1 MMACSNDIIYSLTEM
16 LFSDKLQDKILLDNI
31 FSILEKLSRFSIN
44 MNEIRHIF
52 HLFNQN
58 TSFKKQLLR
67 VLITAAKHDDPDT
80 HAISSYF
87 DLQRP
92 NSV

>member
-1 MMACSNDIIYSLTEM
+1 
-16 LFSDKLQDKILLDNI
+16 
-31 FSILEKLSRFSIN
+31 

-58 TSFKKQLLR
+58 TSVKKQLLR
-67 VLITAAKHDDPDT
+67 VLITSARNDDPDT
-80 HAISSYF
+80 QIISSYF

>member
-1 MMACSNDIIYSLTEM
+1 MIILNSN
-16 LFSDKLQDKILLDNI
+16 KLEDKILFDNI

-44 MNEIRHIF
+44 TKEIRYICQ
-52 HLFNQN
+52 LFNQN

-67 VLITAAKHDDPDT
+67 ILIIAAKHNDPDT
-80 HAISSYF
+80 QTISSYF

-92 NSV
+92 NSVRNKIFFTN

>member
-1 MMACSNDIIYSLTEM
+1 
-16 LFSDKLQDKILLDNI
+16 
-31 FSILEKLSRFSIN
+31 

-58 TSFKKQLLR
+58 TSVKKQLLH

-80 HAISSYF
+80 QTISSYF

-92 NSV
+92 DSVRKDIFT